1 MAAFDFNLFN
11 SLLGA
16 GTNPVAAAGT
26 AFGVPSCLLQLGM
39 EILRLIPTP
48 ILVAILKALKAGMR
62 LADSVVKA
70 LFNGIRE
77 FLGLIGILTEDGEFK
92 LFSKIF
98 GFLGDNNV
106 LQVLGAIAGFSAA
119 IAATAGNLYANYQ
132 NVSNAIL
139 AFKECL
145 DSFKRSQELQSGLN
159 LEIVDPIPDPVA
171 FQDYVEN
178 NLAASLY
185 EVEGALNF
193 IDQAN
198 TVSQDIMAVMA
209 ARAQDPTL
217 EPIFNAEACEFL
229 SDTILASQCVTNIV
243 TGVDVKPIF
252 RLNFGPPVANQ
263 GQFILS
269 NDGLYFDSQ
278 TSGLIPALTYLEQ
291 EKNKLNKGD
300 LWKFMHNPNLG
311 GRGQG
316 FSMEDLKLYVN
327 TLLDPNSINESAYLR
342 NYYDADGFLQELIN
356 NKNKRIYDLS
366 AQINDLQVDNASQMI
381 IMNLKQ
387 SLISE
392 NQRLLQQVNKRKKQ
406 IELAVVLPQ
415 IHKGQIVYQVG
426 QVPINDFS
434 YLAGINIGLDLQKQ
448 RALTFSQVE
457 VSGVVSPIQVTTVY
471 VQPQV
476 NTRNSSMEHLLIAE
490 NGDGAIIFDGSSVS
504 ATDGVILQTENFLTT
519 DNLFAMYNFLD
530 TDIVPPSSTEFLV
543 RNSASQTNALY
554 AQLVAENQET
564 VFSRGLGI
572 PYLQGITRQSNSS
585 PTTPSA
591 LGSFVRLPNTNQF
604 NDLLYNN
611 GGASI
616 DFWVH
621 VPDLLT
627 SSGVGNV
634 SSLYRLVLANEN
646 VGIVGDASSTDSEYV
661 PNIFGTEVV
670 RGFMLGF
677 TRDRRIVSGLPASNN
692 NSLNP
697 LSGTCFFLAPT
708 QSISASAATLVNR
721 SAFDG
726 LDCKATTRYHSMVS
740 KVDGPM
746 LDCSSTFCH
755 FTVTFDPQTDE
766 ITLYLD
772 GDKLTTSSMSNVFG
786 IPKHTMPNLPTI
798 AAPNSFEYGLTTVG
812 AAAPASLK
820 YGPKLDGLVT
830 KVTPW
835 IVGGG
840 YTDGLY
846 NKGNFMGG
854 TYGGV
859 ISGLRGYLG
868 SIKFYRRPLSSSE
881 VLNNYNTHKNFF
893 KNIDTS
899 KL

>member
-16 GTNPVAAAGT
+16 GGNPFAAAGT
-26 AFGVPSCLLQLGM
+26 AFGVPSCILQLGL
-39 EILRLIPTP
+39 ELLSLIPTP
-48 ILVAILKALKAGMR
+48 ILAAILRALKEGMR

-70 LFNGIRE
+70 IFGAIRD
-77 FLGLIGILTEDGEFK
+77 FLGMIGILTEDGEFK
-92 LFSKIF
+92 LISKVF

-106 LQVLGAIAGFSAA
+106 LQVLAAIAGFSAA

-132 NVSNAIL
+132 NVSAAIQ

-159 LEIVDPIPDPVA
+159 LDIVDPIPDPVA
-171 FQDYVEN
+171 FQDYVDR
-178 NLAASLY
+178 NLANAVY
-185 EVEGALNF
+185 EAQTSIDF
-193 IDQAN
+193 IQQAN
-198 TVSQDIMAVMA
+198 ELSQNIMSVMA
-209 ARAQDPTL
+209 ARAEDPSL

-229 SDTILASQCVTNIV
+229 NGTILQGQCVTT
-243 TGVDVKPIF
+243 TGTEAPKEVI
-252 RLNFGPPVANQ
+252 RLTFGPPVANG

-278 TSGLIPALTYLEQ
+278 TDGLIPVLTYIQQ
-291 EKNKLNKGD
+291 EKDKLNKGD

-311 GRGQG
+311 GRGKG
-316 FSMEDLKLYVN
+316 FSSEDLKLYVN
-327 TLLDPNSINESAYLR
+327 TLLDPASINESSYIR
-342 NYYDADGFLQELIN
+342 NYYDADGFLQELIS

-366 AQINDLQVDNASQMI
+366 AQINDLEVDNASQMI
-381 IMNLKQ
+381 ITNLRQ

-415 IHKGQIVYQVG
+415 IYGSQITYNVGQI
-426 QVPINDFS
+426 PINDFS
-434 YLAGINIGLDLQKQ
+434 YLADINIGLDLQKQ
-448 RALTFSQVE
+448 KALTFSQVE
-457 VSGVVSPIQVTTVY
+457 VSGVVSPIQTTTVY
-471 VQPQV
+471 VQPRV
-476 NTRNSSMEHLLIAE
+476 NTRNSNFEHLIIAE
-490 NGDGAIIFDGSSVS
+490 NGDGAIIYDGSSVS
-504 ATDGVILQTENFLTT
+504 ATDGVVLQTENSLTI
-519 DNLFAMYNFLD
+519 DGLFAMYNFLD
-530 TDIVPPSSTEFLV
+530 TDVVQPSSTDFFV
-543 RNSASQTNALY
+543 RNSASNTNALY
-554 AQLVAENQET
+554 AQLVAENQEY
-564 VFSRGLGI
+564 VYSRGLGI

-591 LGSFVRLPNTNQF
+591 LGSFVRLPYTNQF

-611 GGASI
+611 QGATI

-621 VPDLLT
+621 VPDILT
-627 SSGVGNV
+627 SSGVGDV
-634 SSLYRLVLANEN
+634 SSLYRLVLSNEN
-646 VGIVGDASSTDSEYV
+646 VGCRFTASTTDSEYV
-661 PNIFGTEVV
+661 PNVFGTDYV

-677 TRDRRIVSGLPASNN
+677 TRDRRLVTGSPASNDS
-692 NSLNP
+692 SLNP
-697 LSGTCFFLAPT
+697 ASQTCFFLAPT
-708 QSISASAATLVNR
+708 QSISASAATLINR

-726 LDCKATTRYHSMVS
+726 LECKADTKYHSMTRS
-740 KVDGPM
+740 LNGS
-746 LDCSSTFCH
+746 LANCSSTFCH
-755 FTVTFDPQTDE
+755 FAVTFNPRDDE
-766 ITLYLD
+766 ISMYFD
-772 GDKLTTSSMSNVFG
+772 GEKVATSSMSYVFG
-786 IPKHTMPNLPTI
+786 IPKYTMPNLPNT
-798 AAPNSFEYGLTTVG
+798 ATDNSFEYGITTVG
-812 AAAPASLK
+812 AAAPTSLK
-820 YGPKLDGLVT
+820 YGPKLDGLSP

-840 YTDGLY
+840 YTDGLF

-859 ISGLRGYLG
+859 ISGLRGFIG
-868 SIKFYRRPLSSSE
+868 SIKFYNKYLNYSE